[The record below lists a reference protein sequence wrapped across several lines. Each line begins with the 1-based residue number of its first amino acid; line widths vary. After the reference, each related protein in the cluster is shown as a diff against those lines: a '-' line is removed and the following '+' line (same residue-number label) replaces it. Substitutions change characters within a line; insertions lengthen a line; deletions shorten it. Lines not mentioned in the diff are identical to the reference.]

1 MKISTAT
8 KKIELHKHL
17 RNNQSGRVTF
27 FSIIILIMFIIS
39 AYELNIIRRDWKK
52 VNSISLKI
60 SVLDDLRSP
69 ISGVSIE
76 IDKKY
81 VGQTD
86 ARGDLTAL
94 LSKPGK
100 IQIAAKKEPLNAID
114 TTIVLKD
121 DESRIAFSMTRPY
134 STLMITALD
143 KSGKPLQSAEVY
155 LGRSSFGETDANG
168 MLTVPD
174 TLHLFDSVYVKIIKK
189 GFNDVL
195 KSLYL
200 AAATQADSF
209 TLTEK
214 TAPSASAPAPSTP
227 APAAQPDFQSHYDLA
242 NRYLDRAIGGESKY
256 FGRALSEIDKAISAR
271 PKYPAAKQLKV
282 EILFNFAKSLQNA
295 GLLLEAANR
304 CNEALK
310 IYREIPEDPLMGEVQ
325 KLKAEID
332 EKLK

>member
-1 MKISTAT
+1 MNISTVT
-8 KKIELHKHL
+8 KKIELYKHL
-17 RNNQSGRVTF
+17 HHNQSGRVTF
-27 FSIIILIMFIIS
+27 FSILVLIMFLIS
-39 AYELNIIRRDWKK
+39 VYELSVIRRDWKK

-60 SVLDDLRSP
+60 SVFDDLRSP

-81 VGQTD
+81 IGQTD
-86 ARGDLTAL
+86 AKGDLTTL

-100 IQIAAKKEPLNAID
+100 IEIAAKKEPLNAID
-114 TTIVLKD
+114 TTIILKD
-121 DESRIAFSMTRPY
+121 DESRIAFAMARPF
-134 STLMITALD
+134 STLMLTALD
-143 KSGKPLQSAEVY
+143 KSGKPLQNAEVY
-155 LGRSSFGETDANG
+155 LGRNSFGETDASG
-168 MLTVPD
+168 MLAISD
-174 TLHLFDSVYVKIIKK
+174 TLHLFDSVYVKIIKN
-189 GFNDVL
+189 GFNDAL
-195 KSLYL
+195 KSIYL

-214 TAPSASAPAPSTP
+214 TTPSPSAPPPPTP
-227 APAAQPDFQSHYDLA
+227 TPQPDFQSHYDLA

-271 PKYPAAKQLKV
+271 PGYPAAKQLKV

-310 IYREIPEDPLMGEVQ
+310 IYREIPEDPLKGEVQ